1 MARREIIPQR
11 IKDPEAKKVYGFDW
25 TNELGAGESI
35 ASSDWF
41 IETEEATSTLL
52 EYGTST
58 IDGVITSFGV
68 EGGTL
73 GIPYILRNH
82 VTIDPT
88 NEVLVKSIELRIERE

>member
-25 TNELGAGESI
+25 SNELSAGDSI

-41 IETEEATSTLL
+41 IETEEASPALI

-58 IDGVITSFGV
+58 IAGGVTSFGV
-68 EGGTL
+68 EAGTL
-73 GIPYILRNH
+73 GQVYFLRNH
-82 VTIDPT
+82 VTINPT
-88 NEVLVKSIELRIERE
+88 NEVLVKSIELRIEPE